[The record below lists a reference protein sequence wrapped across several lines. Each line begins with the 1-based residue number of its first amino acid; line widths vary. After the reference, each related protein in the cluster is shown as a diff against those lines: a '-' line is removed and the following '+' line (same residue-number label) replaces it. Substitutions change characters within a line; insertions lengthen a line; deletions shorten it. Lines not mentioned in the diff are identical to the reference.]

1 MTGPYKACHTSKDD
15 PPYVYGIDGPGNGIG
30 YHAWFGNPENTFM
43 SMNDAER
50 VAKLMNMAYAQGIL
64 KNQKDVKGVLGI

>member
-15 PPYVYGIDGPGNGIG
+15 SPYVYGIDGPGNGIG
-30 YHAWFGNPENTFM
+30 YHAWFRNPENTFM

-64 KNQKDVKGVLGI
+64 KNQKDVKEVLGI